1 MASVSGDARDS
12 ASSFRTNAL
21 TLCCLEDV
29 DRLWECTQS
38 RIRNI
43 TNTAT
48 YSVHFPGI
56 PYRRAPAHARRA
68 SAPWR
73 RLCRRWSSI
82 CPVCG
87 RGEGSGG
94 RRLRPVRSLSAAAI
108 SVAFMGMLGVRSLRG
123 AMARNGCM
131 GNLSWPRPPQERCR
145 CCGTSPSGRF
155 WSLAEP
161 EAPIGAVGQGEKRRP
176 LASNSCR

>member
-48 YSVHFPGI
+48 YSVDD
-56 PYRRAPAHARRA
+56 AE
-68 SAPWR
+68 
-73 RLCRRWSSI
+73 RLCD
-82 CPVCG
+82 
-87 RGEGSGG
+87 
-94 RRLRPVRSLSAAAI
+94 RLNAKLGLSRDAWTALAAA
-108 SVAFMGMLGVRSLRG
+108 SMRVEL
-123 AMARNGCM
+123 
-131 GNLSWPRPPQERCR
+131 P
-145 CCGTSPSGRF
+145 
-155 WSLAEP
+155 EP
-161 EAPIGAVGQGEKRRP
+161 DDDPVH
-176 LASNSCR
+176 